1 VPAALATAGTTAK
14 PRIHSLDAIRTVA
27 ILGVVAIH
35 CDPFTGRMLGPEWTL
50 LGSLIDLLS
59 RFAVPFFLVTAGYF
73 LGVKS
78 REGRPPLLFVA
89 SFAWRLLGLTLFW
102 YAFYI
107 FWPVDWQASID
118 HGFLRVAYWNAT
130 SLFGSASRLLDGP
143 RVHLW
148 FLSALLI
155 GGLHIALL
163 WSTVRTRF
171 VIFYVVALYAL
182 GLTNGAYS
190 AIPEVAAFNPS
201 LSGRLALPPLLIA
214 LGWSVATRSNL
225 VRPAAA
231 LTLFLTGTALFVG
244 EAWFLH
250 QAYGVPLSGHDF
262 LLGTPLQAVGLLAL
276 AVAHPDWGAKTPLP
290 TWGRYT
296 LGVYAA
302 HVAVMEALGARAPG
316 DNLAWEASKPLFVYV
331 LTLALVVGLS
341 RIRVLRRVM
350 L

>member
-1 VPAALATAGTTAK
+1 MAAALVTAGSTAK
-14 PRIHSLDAIRTVA
+14 PRIHSLDAIRAVA

-35 CDPFTGRMLGPEWTL
+35 CDPFTGGMLGPGWTL

-59 RFAVPFFLVTAGYF
+59 RFAVPFFLVAAGYF

-78 REGRPPLLFVA
+78 REWRPSLLSVA
-89 SFAWRLLGLTLFW
+89 AFAWRLLGLMLFW

-107 FWPVDWQASID
+107 LWPADWKASID

-130 SLFGSASRLLDGP
+130 SLFDSASRLLDGP

-155 GGLHIALL
+155 GGVHVALL
-163 WSTVRTRF
+163 WSKVRTRF
-171 VIFYVVALYAL
+171 VMFYVVVLYAL
-182 GLTNGAYS
+182 GLTNGAYN
-190 AIPEVAAFNPS
+190 AIPEVAAINPG

-214 LGWSVATRSNL
+214 LGWCLAIRPTL

-250 QAYGVPLSGHDF
+250 LAYGVPLSGHDF

-276 AVAHPDWGAKTPLP
+276 AVAYPDWGAKTPLP

-302 HVAVMEALGARAPG
+302 HVAVMETLGARAPG
-316 DNLAWEASKPLFVYV
+316 NNLAWEAAKPLLVYV

-341 RIRVLRRVM
+341 RVRALRRVM